1 MQIETTMIYHYTPT
15 RMANSRT
22 LTTLNVG
29 KNVEQQQCSSIAG
42 GDAKRYSNIGN
53 LEVSYKVKYTFIL

>member
-1 MQIETTMIYHYTPT
+1 
-15 RMANSRT
+15 MANSRT

-29 KNVEQQQCSSIAG
+29 KNVEQQQPSSIAG
-42 GDAKRYSNIGN
+42 GDAKCYSNIGN